1 MTHTNTDPPDKRIY
15 RLSDVIDLYSMSR
28 SSIYRAMA
36 EEGFPK
42 AIKLTS
48 RSIGWWRHE
57 VEAWFAAR
65 PVGIAPCADNDQ
77 YQTADFLAS
86 RPGSE
91 RNAGRAKAARDAA

>member
-1 MTHTNTDPPDKRIY
+1 MTVDNTAPPDKRIY
-15 RLSDVIDLYSMSR
+15 RLGDITEIYSMSR

-36 EEGFPK
+36 EDDFPK

-48 RSIGWWRHE
+48 RSIGWWRHQ
-57 VEAWFAAR
+57 VEEWLANR
-65 PVGIAPCADNDQ
+65 PSGIAPCADNDQ

-91 RNAGRAKAARDAA
+91 RNAGRGKAARNAA